1 MEKGTLIL
9 VATPIGNMGDITK
22 RAVEALGS
30 VDLVASEDTR
40 TTGMLLKRLGIVKP
54 QMSFHSFN
62 EEASAQ
68 RIVAELSS
76 GKTVA
81 LVSDAGTPG
90 ISDPGY
96 SIVRLAADE
105 GFEVTM
111 APGPTA
117 LIMALVL
124 SALPT
129 SSFTFRGFPP
139 RSSSKRRRFFADDAD
154 SEHTLVYYESPHRL
168 ADSIGDAYLAFGDRR
183 AALCNDLTKKFEKVE
198 RGTLGGFSKSLEGKK
213 QLLGE
218 YVIVIA
224 GIEKAPSTRVRKNK
238 YRPEGDEDGEW
249 PKRL

>member
-1 MEKGTLIL
+1 MDRGRLVL
-9 VATPIGNMGDITK
+9 VATPIGNMGDITR
-22 RAVEALGS
+22 RAMEELSSA
-30 VDLVASEDTR
+30 DIVASEDTR
-40 TTGMLLKRLGIVKP
+40 TTGMMLKRLGISRP

-62 EEASAQ
+62 EEAAAQ
-68 RIVAELSS
+68 RIVGELEA
-76 GKTVA
+76 GRNVA

-96 SIVRLAADE
+96 SVVRLAAE
-105 GFEVTM
+105 KGFEVTM

-139 RSSSKRRRFFADDAD
+139 RSSSKRRKFFAEDAA
-154 SEHTLVYYESPHRL
+154 SPHTLVYYESPHRL
-168 ADSIGDAYLAFGDRR
+168 AESIKDALFALGDRK
-183 AALCNDLTKKFEKVE
+183 AALCNDLTKKFETVE
-198 RGTLGGFSKSLEGKK
+198 RGTLEGFSRVLEGER

-218 YVIVIA
+218 YVVVIA
-224 GIEKAPSTRVRKNK
+224 GMQKAPSIRARKNK

-249 PKRL
+249 AERL